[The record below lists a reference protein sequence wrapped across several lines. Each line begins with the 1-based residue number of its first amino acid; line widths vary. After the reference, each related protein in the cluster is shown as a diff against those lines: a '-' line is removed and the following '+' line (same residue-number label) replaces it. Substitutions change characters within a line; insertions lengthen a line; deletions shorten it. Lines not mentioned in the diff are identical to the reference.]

1 MILVTS
7 IHLGIF
13 MICTFWT
20 QVLVTLVILFTQ
32 NVDQSYAG
40 NVEVDVVEKLQWK
53 IISFLSMAIHHSS
66 DKALT
71 GTFVI
76 QTCHSI
82 TGSFENM
89 NKRQKP

>member
-1 MILVTS
+1 MCDL
-7 IHLGIF
+7 
-13 MICTFWT
+13 
-20 QVLVTLVILFTQ
+20 
-32 NVDQSYAG
+32 
-40 NVEVDVVEKLQWK
+40 
-53 IISFLSMAIHHSS
+53 SS

-89 NKRQKP
+89 NKKTKTLTMGTGTCIGKKSTLDSLDREKSI

>member
-1 MILVTS
+1 MLEI
-7 IHLGIF
+7 
-13 MICTFWT
+13 
-20 QVLVTLVILFTQ
+20 
-32 NVDQSYAG
+32 Y
-40 NVEVDVVEKLQWK
+40 VEEKLQRK

-89 NKRQKP
+89 NKKTKTLTMGTGTCIGKKSTLDSLDREKSI